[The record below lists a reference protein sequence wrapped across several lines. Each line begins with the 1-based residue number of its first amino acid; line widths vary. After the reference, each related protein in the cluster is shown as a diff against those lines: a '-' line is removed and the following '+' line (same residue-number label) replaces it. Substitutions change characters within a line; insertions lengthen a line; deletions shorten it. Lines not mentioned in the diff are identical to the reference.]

1 MLTNIYF
8 LLPEIYLSIIS
19 VLLLGFGVVVIK
31 FQERYSQILKINY
44 LTAISLIFA
53 ASMLFIQNPNETIY
67 ISNGL
72 LIMNDSTILVKI
84 TLLISSAILL
94 VLPNK
99 MTDYEFSQLVLLSVL
114 GMMILVSANDMIV
127 IYLGIELMSL
137 SFYVLAAINKN
148 SQHSTEAGIKY
159 FLLGALSSG
168 LLLFGMALIYAYTGE
183 TNLQALNAFVWY
195 SSSNELV
202 LGALFIFIALLFKL
216 AAAPFHMW
224 LPDVYEGSPTNVT
237 AFFAIVPKIAILVT
251 LTNLIYFTFIGIWDS
266 LQPLLIVCAILS
278 LIVGSIG
285 AINQAKIKRLLS
297 YSAISHIGFL
307 LIGIIPLSLYSIQ
320 ATMIYILLYIV
331 MSLNTFTILL
341 NMSKYNYITQF
352 SGLSR
357 LNPVLALTF
366 TFTLLSIAGIPPLA
380 GFFSKYLIL
389 INAVQNDFYLLA
401 FVAVATSAISTF
413 YYLRLIKWFFFNDSN
428 FFTYKNIADL
438 TVPTTN
444 PITINFFSSLVLG
457 VTLWIILTF
466 MIFPE
471 VISTWTFISVSTS
484 LI

>member
-8 LLPEIYLSIIS
+8 LLPEIYLSTIS

-53 ASMLFIQNPNETIY
+53 AFMLFIQNPNETIY

-137 SFYVLAAINKN
+137 SFYVLATIPKN

-183 TNLQALNAFVWY
+183 TNLQALNAF
-195 SSSNELV
+195 
-202 LGALFIFIALLFKL
+202 I
-216 AAAPFHMW
+216 
-224 LPDVYEGSPTNVT
+224 
-237 AFFAIVPKIAILVT
+237 
-251 LTNLIYFTFIGIWDS
+251 
-266 LQPLLIVCAILS
+266 
-278 LIVGSIG
+278 
-285 AINQAKIKRLLS
+285 
-297 YSAISHIGFL
+297 
-307 LIGIIPLSLYSIQ
+307 
-320 ATMIYILLYIV
+320 
-331 MSLNTFTILL
+331 
-341 NMSKYNYITQF
+341 
-352 SGLSR
+352 
-357 LNPVLALTF
+357 
-366 TFTLLSIAGIPPLA
+366 
-380 GFFSKYLIL
+380 
-389 INAVQNDFYLLA
+389 
-401 FVAVATSAISTF
+401 
-413 YYLRLIKWFFFNDSN
+413 
-428 FFTYKNIADL
+428 
-438 TVPTTN
+438 
-444 PITINFFSSLVLG
+444 
-457 VTLWIILTF
+457 
-466 MIFPE
+466 
-471 VISTWTFISVSTS
+471 
-484 LI
+484 

>member
-8 LLPEIYLSIIS
+8 LLPEIYLSTIS

-53 ASMLFIQNPNETIY
+53 AFMLFIQNPYETIY

-137 SFYVLAAINKN
+137 SFYVLATINKN

-183 TNLQALNAFVWY
+183 TNLQALNAF
-195 SSSNELV
+195 
-202 LGALFIFIALLFKL
+202 I
-216 AAAPFHMW
+216 
-224 LPDVYEGSPTNVT
+224 
-237 AFFAIVPKIAILVT
+237 
-251 LTNLIYFTFIGIWDS
+251 
-266 LQPLLIVCAILS
+266 
-278 LIVGSIG
+278 
-285 AINQAKIKRLLS
+285 
-297 YSAISHIGFL
+297 
-307 LIGIIPLSLYSIQ
+307 
-320 ATMIYILLYIV
+320 
-331 MSLNTFTILL
+331 
-341 NMSKYNYITQF
+341 
-352 SGLSR
+352 
-357 LNPVLALTF
+357 
-366 TFTLLSIAGIPPLA
+366 
-380 GFFSKYLIL
+380 
-389 INAVQNDFYLLA
+389 
-401 FVAVATSAISTF
+401 
-413 YYLRLIKWFFFNDSN
+413 
-428 FFTYKNIADL
+428 
-438 TVPTTN
+438 
-444 PITINFFSSLVLG
+444 
-457 VTLWIILTF
+457 
-466 MIFPE
+466 
-471 VISTWTFISVSTS
+471 
-484 LI
+484 

>member
-237 AFFAIVPKIAILVT
+237 AF
-251 LTNLIYFTFIGIWDS
+251 
-266 LQPLLIVCAILS
+266 LL
-278 LIVGSIG
+278 
-285 AINQAKIKRLLS
+285 
-297 YSAISHIGFL
+297 
-307 LIGIIPLSLYSIQ
+307 
-320 ATMIYILLYIV
+320 
-331 MSLNTFTILL
+331 
-341 NMSKYNYITQF
+341 
-352 SGLSR
+352 
-357 LNPVLALTF
+357 
-366 TFTLLSIAGIPPLA
+366 
-380 GFFSKYLIL
+380 
-389 INAVQNDFYLLA
+389 
-401 FVAVATSAISTF
+401 
-413 YYLRLIKWFFFNDSN
+413 
-428 FFTYKNIADL
+428 
-438 TVPTTN
+438 
-444 PITINFFSSLVLG
+444 
-457 VTLWIILTF
+457 
-466 MIFPE
+466 
-471 VISTWTFISVSTS
+471 
-484 LI
+484 

>member
-1 MLTNIYF
+1 MKNLLLLLIMLTNIYF
-8 LLPEIYLSIIS
+8 LLPEIYLSTIS

-53 ASMLFIQNPNETIY
+53 AFMLFIQNPNETIY

-137 SFYVLAAINKN
+137 SFYVLATINKN

-183 TNLQALNAFVWY
+183 TNLQALNAFIWY

-224 LPDVYEGSPTNVT
+224 LPDVYEGVPTIVT
-237 AFFAIVPKIAILVT
+237 ALYSIVPKIAIFALFVR
-251 LTNLIYFTFIGIWDS
+251 LNINVFYENSYFFE
-266 LQPLLIVCAILS
+266 PLLLYSGLLS
-278 LIVGSIG
+278 IIIG
-285 AINQAKIKRLLS
+285 TLGALYQSKIKRLHFS
-297 YSAISHIGFL
+297 YIYGSGPPKHRMVIDIKLNSQW
-307 LIGIIPLSLYSIQ
+307 SLKGG
-320 ATMIYILLYIV
+320 TEFCLNTEW
-331 MSLNTFTILL
+331 SLNKT
-341 NMSKYNYITQF
+341 MV
-352 SGLSR
+352 GC
-357 LNPVLALTF
+357 
-366 TFTLLSIAGIPPLA
+366 
-380 GFFSKYLIL
+380 
-389 INAVQNDFYLLA
+389 
-401 FVAVATSAISTF
+401 
-413 YYLRLIKWFFFNDSN
+413 
-428 FFTYKNIADL
+428 
-438 TVPTTN
+438 
-444 PITINFFSSLVLG
+444 
-457 VTLWIILTF
+457 
-466 MIFPE
+466 
-471 VISTWTFISVSTS
+471 
-484 LI
+484 

>member
-31 FQERYSQILKINY
+31 FQQRYSQILKINY

-53 ASMLFIQNPNETIY
+53 AFILFIQNPSETIY

-72 LIMNDSTILVKI
+72 LIINHSTILVKI
-84 TLLISSAILL
+84 TLLVSSAILL
-94 VLPNK
+94 ILPNK

-137 SFYVLAAINKN
+137 SFYVLAAINKS

-183 TNLQALNAFVWY
+183 TNLQALNAFIWY

-251 LTNLIYFTFIGIWDS
+251 LTNLIYFTFIGLWDS
-266 LQPLLIVCAILS
+266 LQPLIILCAILS

-307 LIGIIPLSLYSIQ
+307 LIGIVPLSLYSIQ
-320 ATMIYILLYIV
+320 ATMVYILLYII

-341 NMSKYNYITQF
+341 NLSKHNYITQF

-357 LNPVLALTF
+357 FNPVLALTF

-389 INAVQNDFYLLA
+389 LNAIQNQFYLLA

-428 FFTYKNIADL
+428 FFNYKDIADL
-438 TVPTTN
+438 TVPNTN
-444 PITINFFSSLVLG
+444 TVTVNFFSSLVLG
-457 VTLWIILTF
+457 ATLWIIITF
-466 MIFPE
+466 MLFPQ
-471 VISTWTFISVSTS
+471 VISTWTFISISTS

>member
-8 LLPEIYLSIIS
+8 LLPEIYLSTIS

-53 ASMLFIQNPNETIY
+53 AFMLFIQNPNETIY

-137 SFYVLAAINKN
+137 SFYVLATINKN

-183 TNLQALNAFVWY
+183 TNLQALNAF
-195 SSSNELV
+195 
-202 LGALFIFIALLFKL
+202 I
-216 AAAPFHMW
+216 
-224 LPDVYEGSPTNVT
+224 
-237 AFFAIVPKIAILVT
+237 
-251 LTNLIYFTFIGIWDS
+251 
-266 LQPLLIVCAILS
+266 
-278 LIVGSIG
+278 
-285 AINQAKIKRLLS
+285 
-297 YSAISHIGFL
+297 
-307 LIGIIPLSLYSIQ
+307 
-320 ATMIYILLYIV
+320 
-331 MSLNTFTILL
+331 
-341 NMSKYNYITQF
+341 
-352 SGLSR
+352 
-357 LNPVLALTF
+357 
-366 TFTLLSIAGIPPLA
+366 
-380 GFFSKYLIL
+380 
-389 INAVQNDFYLLA
+389 
-401 FVAVATSAISTF
+401 
-413 YYLRLIKWFFFNDSN
+413 
-428 FFTYKNIADL
+428 
-438 TVPTTN
+438 
-444 PITINFFSSLVLG
+444 
-457 VTLWIILTF
+457 
-466 MIFPE
+466 
-471 VISTWTFISVSTS
+471 
-484 LI
+484 